1 MSVLPFKGR
10 RLLPPSWI
18 QGVWC
23 LTFLICVLK
32 NDYVQGKKSIPNIS
46 EIFPTTYLLWKSSL
60 HQFCHPQNS
69 VLHLNCFWNSCLLE
83 MVPKKGNIAES
94 HRLFLWIWKW
104 FSMLTFCS
112 KLFFQNVEV
121 SRKFFHEF
129 QSKQK
134 YCCSKRVKK
143 IAHEMLLETFNFSI
157 PDTHF
162 FWKNALAA
170 QCKHWNSGVV
180 CSKGKVWKHGFDFE
194 SHLNFQRIRTNTS
207 TEGSKRAKIRF
218 NGI

>member
-1 MSVLPFKGR
+1 MCWRMITFKVR
-10 RLLPPSWI
+10 KAS
-18 QGVWC
+18 Q
-23 LTFLICVLK
+23 
-32 NDYVQGKKSIPNIS
+32 
-46 EIFPTTYLLWKSSL
+46 IFPKFFPPHICYGKVRFINFVTLKIACYTLIVSETLASWKWY
-60 HQFCHPQNS
+60 QN
-69 VLHLNCFWNSCLLE
+69 
-83 MVPKKGNIAES
+83 KGNIAES
-94 HRLFLWIWKW
+94 HWLFLWIWKL

-180 CSKGKVWKHGFDFE
+180 CLKGKVWKHGFDFE
-194 SHLNFQRIRTNTS
+194 SHLNFQRIKTNTS
-207 TEGSKRAKIRF
+207 TEGSERAKIRF

>member
-83 MVPKKGNIAES
+83 MVPKREISLS
-94 HRLFLWIWKW
+94 HIDFFFGYENDFQCWLFAVSCFFQMLKCHAN
-104 FSMLTFCS
+104 FSMNFN
-112 KLFFQNVEV
+112 QNNNVVVLNE
-121 SRKFFHEF
+121 
-129 QSKQK
+129 
-134 YCCSKRVKK
+134 
-143 IAHEMLLETFNFSI
+143 
-157 PDTHF
+157 
-162 FWKNALAA
+162 WKNSA
-170 QCKHWNSGVV
+170 WNAFRDLQF
-180 CSKGKVWKHGFDFE
+180 FDTRYTFFLE
-194 SHLNFQRIRTNTS
+194 KCLG
-207 TEGSKRAKIRF
+207 GSM
-218 NGI
+218 